1 MRLGGI
7 LGLACAMFV
16 ALVAQAALF
25 SVLRLPLASPDLIL
39 VVVAALG
46 FALGPRTAMVT
57 GFCVGFAADLIPPA
71 AHAVGRQ
78 AFVLCLVGYLA
89 GRAASSVKGTTIR
102 PILHV
107 AGLAALSPFL
117 YALLGVAV
125 GDGTDRWRDLF
136 PAAAGAALYAA
147 VLAPFVVPLVHAV
160 CGRSGP
166 QGIVQEWRVDTPQP
180 RRIEDKGVADL
191 SIQITDQL
199 RKEITRHG
207 R

>member
-7 LGLACAMFV
+7 LGLAAVLFT
-16 ALVAQAALF
+16 ALLAQAALF
-25 SVLRLPLASPDLIL
+25 SLLRLPLAAPDLIL

-46 FALGPRTAMVT
+46 FARGPRTALVA

-89 GRAASSVKGTTIR
+89 GRAASGVKGSTIR
-102 PILHV
+102 PILCV
-107 AGLAALSPFL
+107 ACLSALSPFL

-147 VLAPFVVPLVHAV
+147 VLAPFVVPLVQAL
-160 CGRSGP
+160 CGRNEP
-166 QGIVQEWRVDTPQP
+166 RGISSLARPSVTRALP
-180 RRIEDKGVADL
+180 KG
-191 SIQITDQL
+191 
-199 RKEITRHG
+199 R
-207 R
+207 